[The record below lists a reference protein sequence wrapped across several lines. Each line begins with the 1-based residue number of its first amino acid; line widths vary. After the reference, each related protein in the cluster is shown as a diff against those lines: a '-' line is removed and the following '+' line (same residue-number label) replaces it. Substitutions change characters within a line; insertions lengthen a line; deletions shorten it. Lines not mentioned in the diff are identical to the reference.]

1 MKKTK
6 IKIRHGLTMIEMIVA
21 AVMAV
26 IIIFGIGIVLAD
38 SQKGWNQMYDR
49 IYSDVVND
57 SYVARKTFDHVI
69 RKASREKFFIGVDG
83 SWLEVY
89 YYSSSGSSDVD
100 SYARFYCTGVTS
112 NSIGQLNVEYGT
124 LDPKQTA
131 YTRTICENVADCVFK
146 STGRS
151 AQMILTLDNGSLTAT
166 VSTSAVLH
174 NQ

>member
-6 IKIRHGLTMIEMIVA
+6 IKIRYGLTIIEMIVA
-21 AVMAV
+21 VVMAV

-38 SQKGWNQMYDR
+38 SQKGWDHMYNK

-69 RKASREKFFIGVDG
+69 RKASREKFSMANDG
-83 SWLEVY
+83 SWLEVN
-89 YYSSSGSSDVD
+89 YYSSSSSSTVD
-100 SYARFYCTGVTS
+100 SYARFYCTGVTGD
-112 NSIGQLNVEYGT
+112 SIGQLSVEYGT

-131 YTRTICENVADCVFK
+131 YTQTICENVADCVFK
-146 STGRS
+146 SAGRS
-151 AQMILTLDNGSLTAT
+151 AQMILTLDNGSQTAT

-174 NQ
+174 N